1 MWRINWKLLNT
12 EVISPKKKTLTIDI
26 QDEEDSEEYEEIP
39 DVPKDVYLKAVQEY
53 VAEKARI
60 HSRVLNSMGLEQGG
74 NSDELCL
81 ENPGVHSTFKP
92 STKNIGKKQECNF
105 LSDQDNQAGCHNSPP
120 LQFAQPNKAE

>member
-39 DVPKDVYLKAVQEY
+39 DVSKDVYLKAVQEY

-92 STKNIGKKQECNF
+92 STKKPFNALN
-105 LSDQDNQAGCHNSPP
+105 
-120 LQFAQPNKAE
+120 